1 MPNIEGAAKR
11 ARQAVRRNA
20 RNVAAK
26 TGLKTQRSK
35 LFAAADKKNQ
45 ELSVTEY
52 KAYCS
57 MLDKLAKRGII
68 TKNTAVRR
76 KTRAANRV
84 HSLTAK
90 K

>member
-11 ARQAVRRNA
+11 ARQAIRRHA
-20 RNVAAK
+20 RNVDAK
-26 TGLKTQRSK
+26 TGLKTQRGK
-35 LFAAADKKNQ
+35 LFAAVTQKNA
-45 ELSVTEY
+45 EKGVAEY

-68 TKNTAVRR
+68 TKNTAQRR

-84 HSLTAK
+84 RGLAAK
-90 K
+90 

>member
-11 ARQAVRRNA
+11 ARQAIRRHA
-20 RNVAAK
+20 RNVDAK

-35 LFAAADKKNQ
+35 LFAAVEKKNQ
-45 ELSVTEY
+45 ELSAAEY

-57 MLDKLAKRGII
+57 TLDKLAKRGII

-84 HSLTAK
+84 RGLVAK